1 MAKILM
7 ACELLV
13 GDEILT
19 HVDVNDPVRRRA
31 IVLRSGAAP
40 HSKVSIEVSAL
51 IGADWVD
58 FKLKLAGTILPSA
71 YMTST
76 RSALAALPNRRTP
89 WQKL

>member
-31 IVLRSGAAP
+31 IVLRSYAA
-40 HSKVSIEVSAL
+40 SRNKVGIEVSAL
-51 IGADWVD
+51 IGTDWVD
-58 FKLKLAGTILPSA
+58 FKLKLARDYPTICLQDIEATWPPRGA
-71 YMTST
+71 T
-76 RSALAALPNRRTP
+76 
-89 WQKL
+89 Q

>member
-31 IVLRSGAAP
+31 IVLQSSAAS
-40 HSKVSIEVSAL
+40 HNEVIIEVAAL
-51 IGADWVD
+51 IGADWMD
-58 FKLKLAGTILPSA
+58 FKLKLARDYPTICLQDIEATWPPRGA
-71 YMTST
+71 T
-76 RSALAALPNRRTP
+76 
-89 WQKL
+89 Q

>member
-1 MAKILM
+1 MMAKILM

-51 IGADWVD
+51 IGVDWVD
-58 FKLKLAGTILPSA
+58 FKLKLARDYPTICLHDIDPI
-71 YMTST
+71 
-76 RSALAALPNRRTP
+76 RPRGAA
-89 WQKL
+89 Q

>member
-31 IVLRSGAAP
+31 IVLRSGASP
-40 HSKVSIEVSAL
+40 HCISIEVAAL

-58 FKLKLAGTILPSA
+58 FKLKLARDYPTICLHDIDPIRPRGA
-71 YMTST
+71 T
-76 RSALAALPNRRTP
+76 
-89 WQKL
+89 Q